1 MAVILMDTNL
11 LVYLVDQNEPERQ
24 SRALETLSVL
34 ELHQVGRLSTQNLA
48 EFINVVVHKLRPGL
62 TIDQA
67 MEWAGRFVRLWPVF
81 DLTPQIVLEAGRGVR
96 DHKLAY
102 YDAQIWATARLNQV
116 PIVFSE
122 DFQDGLFLEGVK
134 FVNPFTPGFDIN
146 QWI

>member
-1 MAVILMDTNL
+1 VAVIMMDTNL
-11 LVYLVDQNEPERQ
+11 LVYLVNQNEPERQ
-24 SRALETLSVL
+24 SRALETLGLL
-34 ELHQVGRLSTQNLA
+34 ELHQAGRISVQNLA
-48 EFINVVVHKLRPGL
+48 EFINVAVHKPHPGL
-62 TIDQA
+62 TIEEA
-67 MEWAGRFVRLWPVF
+67 IEWTGRFVRVWPVF
-81 DLTPQIVLEAGRGVR
+81 DLTPQIVLEAARGVR

-134 FVNPFTPGFDIN
+134 FVNPFAPGFNIN